1 MLSMFKLTD
10 QNTAKSAIRFAARK
24 LGLEIHRSDPVGH
37 EPFMDMRR
45 LSGSRRGTVIFD
57 VGANAGQT
65 IKRFSEAFES
75 PVIHAFEPS
84 QQTFADL
91 QRNTRLGSVH
101 LNNFAL
107 GAEPGTLEFNE
118 NTISDMSSFHELG
131 PDGWG
136 SIQRRISVEVRTIDD
151 YCVQN
156 RISSID
162 ILKSDTQGFDL
173 EVLKGASRC
182 FSQNRIHLI
191 YIEITFSRTYK
202 NQPRVDEIF
211 KFLMDCGFALVTFY
225 RFKYKN
231 NRADWSDALFIN
243 LHSRISG
250 LAKA

>member
-1 MLSMFKLTD
+1 VLSMFKLTD
-10 QNTAKSAIRFAARK
+10 QNTAKSAIRFADRK

-91 QRNTRLGSVH
+91 QRNTRLGSVN

-107 GAEPGTLEFNE
+107 GAEPGTLVNE

-136 SIQRRISVEVRTIDD
+136 SIQRRISVEVKTIDD

-173 EVLKGASRC
+173 EVLKAHRDASLKTESTSSISRPPFREPIRINRESTK
-182 FSQNRIHLI
+182 FSNFSWTAVLHPLPSIGSNTKTIERIGSMPSL
-191 YIEITFSRTYK
+191 
-202 NQPRVDEIF
+202 
-211 KFLMDCGFALVTFY
+211 
-225 RFKYKN
+225 
-231 NRADWSDALFIN
+231 
-243 LHSRISG
+243 
-250 LAKA
+250 